1 MLRVIDFLFA
11 ARPMLLLPIW
21 SIFLISYR
29 ILNYPRPFSFNAFL
43 VLAGASLMT
52 AGVYYINQI
61 YDYESDLIN
70 RKLGFLQSGFIGKRE
85 MASAYLAASIVSLVI
100 GYLTGLLIF
109 LLLLVVLLI
118 GFFYSAPPLRLK
130 DRPLWGLLTNSIGYG
145 AMLPMIVPGFFGSE
159 KNLALLL
166 VSYFLLTVSAA
177 YLLTTIP
184 DREGDSA
191 TGKNTLAA
199 RFSNRTLLLSG
210 IVLII
215 LSLAA
220 SLFMKQYYLFA
231 VSAISLLFSFYAYF
245 RNRESAIL
253 LACKFPILL
262 MSLLAGYYYPSY
274 LVFIVVLI
282 AASRLYYRE
291 RFNINYPRLG

>member
-1 MLRVIDFLFA
+1 MVKVIDFLFA
-11 ARPMLLLPIW
+11 ARPMLFLPIW

-29 ILNYPRPFSFNAFL
+29 FLNHPRPFSINAFL
-43 VLAGASLMT
+43 VLVGASLMT

-85 MASAYLAASIVSLVI
+85 MVSAYLAVSIVSLVI

-109 LLLLVVLLI
+109 LLLLVVFLI
-118 GFFYSAPPLRLK
+118 GFFYSAPPLKLK
-130 DRPLWGLLTNSIGYG
+130 DRPLWGLLANGIGYG
-145 AMLPMIVPGFFGSE
+145 VMLPMMVPGFFGGE
-159 KNLALLL
+159 KTLSLLL
-166 VSYFLLTVSAA
+166 VAYFLFTVSAA

-191 TGKNTLAA
+191 TGKNTMAT
-199 RFSNRTLLLSG
+199 RFSNRALILSG
-210 IVLII
+210 VVLII
-215 LSLAA
+215 LSLAT
-220 SLFMKQYYLFA
+220 SILMKQYYLFA
-231 VSAISLLFSFYAYF
+231 MSAISLFLFCFALL

-253 LACKFPILL
+253 FACKFPILL
-262 MSLLAGYYYPSY
+262 MSLLAGYYYPPY

-282 AASRLYYRE
+282 AATRLYYRK
-291 RFNINYPRLG
+291 RFDVIYPRLG